1 MSGYGRPPMGRNR
14 LLHFLS
20 FVDWNS
26 NAWLASQLDAGW
38 WNTLN
43 DGEMSTMLAWA
54 QTVARYARGA
64 SVHTQ
69 ALEVPAFLQ
78 AKETAVSPS
87 ALFLRPLTD
96 DRPSAQ
102 LLAKED
108 ARIPL
113 TTEEDTELEVCNGL
127 KTILREAHNQAG
139 SAFALPPRMPAN
151 SRLVN
156 RSTPRIAVSTR
167 SELVRRASTAR
178 LG

>member
-14 LLHFLS
+14 LIHFLS

-54 QTVARYARGA
+54 QTEARYARGE

-78 AKETAVSPS
+78 AKETA
-87 ALFLRPLTD
+87 
-96 DRPSAQ
+96 

-113 TTEEDTELEVCNGL
+113 TTEEDTELEHA
-127 KTILREAHNQAG
+127 AHRGQHSLG
-139 SAFALPPRMPAN
+139 
-151 SRLVN
+151 
-156 RSTPRIAVSTR
+156 TR
-167 SELVRRASTAR
+167 SAREYRQIGLRAARRYGFSRQEWANKV
-178 LG
+178 

>member
-1 MSGYGRPPMGRNR
+1 MGRNR
-14 LLHFLS
+14 LIHFLS

-54 QTVARYARGA
+54 QTEARYARGE

-78 AKETAVSPS
+78 AKETA
-87 ALFLRPLTD
+87 
-96 DRPSAQ
+96 

-127 KTILREAHNQAG
+127 KTILREAHNQHAAHRG
-139 SAFALPPRMPAN
+139 QHSLG
-151 SRLVN
+151 
-156 RSTPRIAVSTR
+156 TR
-167 SELVRRASTAR
+167 SAREYRQIGLRAARRYGFSRQEWANKV
-178 LG
+178 